1 MGENISAGHQTACL
15 DGDERLPD
23 CPTYQD
29 DEAECDNHTSRHNM
43 SEDQIVDIG
52 DNYASIADKMEE
64 MMCDAMS
71 YDGCSIGEFEK
82 LEKMVRDMKTP
93 LYPSCKEK

>member
-1 MGENISAGHQTACL
+1 MFALYISTLPLNRDENRDVTAGHQTACL

-43 SEDQIVDIG
+43 SED
-52 DNYASIADKMEE
+52 
-64 MMCDAMS
+64 
-71 YDGCSIGEFEK
+71 
-82 LEKMVRDMKTP
+82 
-93 LYPSCKEK
+93 